1 MPGSGRAEICDW
13 PAVTEQDTARQL
25 ATGGAGR
32 GRDPVRGSA
41 LSPGQPGQAASQ
53 FSSAATVGQPGAASV
68 PDGAAGAQAR
78 LALASDLLPAVSA
91 PKGGGAIRALGEK
104 FAVNPCTGTASMT
117 IALPLS
123 PGRSGFTPDLAL
135 QYDSGA
141 GNGPL
146 GFGWNLAV
154 PAITRKTDKGLPTY
168 CDGAESDVFILAG
181 AEDLVPVLDP
191 GGARK
196 TASRTVHGTAYEIA
210 YYRPRVEGLFSRIE
224 RWTQTANGIAHW
236 RTISRGNIT
245 ALYGADPASRIAD
258 PASPGRIF
266 SWRITRSWDDR
277 GNAATY
283 SYLPEDGTGVDLSA
297 AHEANRTPIS
307 RSAQAYLKS
316 VSYGNAEPYFP
327 DFTAAHETPLPA
339 SWYFSVVLD
348 YGDHGASAPGR
359 DPDQPWPAR
368 PDPFS
373 AYRQAFEVRTYRR
386 IQRILFFNNFPDET
400 SCGADCLVRSVDLAY
415 SDAQNPPDPAGP
427 AYTFLTSITK
437 TGYGAGPAPR
447 PARSLPPLE
456 LEYSKPMIQ
465 PDILAVDPDS
475 AGNLPAGIDGPG
487 LRWADLDGEGLAG
500 VLAGTAGGW
509 YYKRNLSAAH
519 LLPQSDGS
527 VAARARFG
535 PLETVGALPA
545 MHDLSKARL
554 LDLSGSGHLDVVDLS
569 GPDPG
574 YYRRTAD
581 AGFEPF
587 RAFPALPRLDFDDP
601 NLALLDLTGDGLAD
615 ILLAEDGAFTLH
627 RGQGDDGFGPAY
639 RVATGFDPER
649 GPAVV
654 LADGT
659 QTIFTADMSGDGLP
673 DLVRVRDG
681 EVSYW
686 PSLGYGRFGPRVA
699 MDAAPRF
706 GPEDLFDP
714 RRVRLADIDG
724 SGTAD
729 LLYVGAAAVTAWFN
743 QSGNSWSAPVTAAV
757 FPGHGSVAVLDLL
770 GTGTA
775 CLTWSSPLPGTPALR
790 YVDLMGG
797 VKPHLLTRA
806 RNNLGAET
814 RISYAPSTRF
824 YLQDRQAGRPWLTR
838 LPFPVQVVERAETID
853 WIGRNRLVSRYAYRH
868 GYYDQAERE
877 FRGFGMVERRDTED
891 IRADTAFPGEPGD
904 GGTGEQSGFANWDQ
918 ASWSPPAVT
927 RTWFH
932 TGAAISYA
940 AEYWTEPALRG
951 PARAADAAAMALP
964 GTILPSGLT
973 VTEQAEALRALRGSQ
988 LRAETYADDGTAA
1001 APNPYAVSEQNYT
1014 ITCLQ
1019 HLLGGRHAVF
1029 LATPRESVTFAY
1041 ERGPADPR
1049 VTHELTLDCDA
1060 YGNALRTVS
1069 AAYPRR
1075 PGYSPPEPAMDAT
1088 TQSMLA
1094 YDQARPHVTGTQRSY
1109 TNAIDDPATWPDAY
1123 RVPAPAG
1130 SDSAEIT
1137 GITPAVK
1144 GNGITD
1150 LFSFDEVTRPGG
1162 LWDLAW
1168 RAAADVPYEQL
1179 PAADIDG
1186 AGAPAGA
1193 PARRFISRRRVCY
1206 RADDLTGLLGPGVL
1220 EPLCLPGES
1229 YQAVFT
1235 PGQLAAIFGARVTP
1249 AILAEGGYV
1258 QLPAEAGWWAPSGRV
1273 YLSPGDADGPAA
1285 ELAAAQAGFF
1295 LPRRATD
1302 PLGGITRAGY
1312 DRHAVL
1318 PATHSD
1324 PVGNTTATVNDYRV
1338 LLPAA
1343 MTDPNG
1349 NVIKVAFDAL
1359 GRVTAEAVC
1368 GRPAEPLGDDLTG
1381 FATDMAEA
1389 DVLAQL
1395 ADPLAG
1401 PGPALGNATSRTLYD
1416 AAAYQRTA
1424 GAADPSPP
1432 AVYLLAREAHVA
1444 AQVAPTRYQ
1453 HHFAYS
1459 DGFGREIQRKALAAP
1474 GPVTEGGPA
1483 LPHRWAGSGW
1493 AVLDNKGRPVRRYE
1507 SFFSATQAFQFAPIT
1522 GVATTLLYDPVG
1534 RLVATLHPDSSWE
1547 KLVVRPWL
1555 EQAWDAADTAA
1566 IADPS
1571 ADPDVGACIA
1581 RALGA
1586 APYTSWYDQRI
1597 TGSYGPTAAD
1607 QAAWKDAAVKA
1618 ASAAGTPAVTHRDAL
1633 ARACLTVADN
1643 GAAGRF
1649 GGRTAY
1655 DISGRPLAVFDAL
1668 GRRAQEY
1675 VLRAGGAT
1683 PYLAGADIAGR
1694 QLYQINCDS
1703 GTRRGLAN
1711 VAGQPI
1717 RSWDDRGFAFRMTY
1731 DAARRPARRYVTAG
1745 QGQEAL
1751 AELTVYGEL
1760 QPAPNLCGRIFRHY
1774 DNSGYLENTSYDA
1787 KGNLVSGLRQ
1797 LAAGYRSAP
1806 DWAPVAAALPGT
1818 GPDGIPAGPA
1828 DGAALDAAARTAGL
1842 IGTGDRYAGSTAFDA
1857 LNRAIQ
1863 LITPHAPAMRPDV
1876 LQPRYDEAGQLAAM
1890 DAWLQ
1895 QPAAPVALL
1904 DPATADEHPVT
1915 AVTYNARGQRLSIA
1929 LGNGVTT
1936 DQAYDPQTFRL
1947 ARLTTT
1953 RPSGQ
1958 RTVQD
1963 LSYYSDPAGNIT
1975 RISDAA
1981 QDAIFFANQHVDPT
1995 ASYAYDALYRLVA
2008 ATGREHLGQAGGALA
2023 RPAQVTNDDSFRVGL
2038 PQPGDGNAMGTYTER
2053 YGYDAV
2059 GNLATMTHH
2068 VSSGGWTREY
2078 AYAEPSRITAAQ
2090 IGSRL
2095 TATSLPGDPAGG
2107 PFTATYAH
2115 DPHGSMT
2122 RMPHLAA
2129 LTWDADDRLES
2140 TTRQAGG
2147 QVGWYRYSGTGQ
2159 RVRKVTDSQ
2168 GSAPAR
2174 KAERIYLGGLDLY
2187 REFAAD
2193 GTTVTLERQTLHIT
2207 DGAAVICRVETRTAG
2222 SDNGP
2227 AQLARY
2233 QFGNHLDS
2241 ALLELDGAAGV
2252 VSYEEYFPYGGTSY
2266 QAVAAQTGAPK
2277 RYRFT
2282 GKERDTE
2289 NDLYYHGAR
2298 YCAPWLGRWISADP
2312 AGLADGPSLYAYAR
2326 DNPVAWRDPDGR
2338 QGEPWVPI
2346 GICLPAYSHCPEP
2359 GDSDPFSQA
2368 AKAGIAKQA
2377 PKLTPPPVPPPGGQ
2391 AGGGQPAGGPG
2402 GGSSK
2407 PGGQGGSG
2415 QPAGQAKAADD
2426 DDNDLPPSQLLTRGQ
2441 GAQDFKPGRF
2451 HLESLLSLAG
2461 GTASATVYLRRT
2473 LEGTHTTL
2481 GVSATGAADTSGKTP
2496 SGTITGVYHIAWMHD
2511 PKGANPVDISLYLSP
2526 YLRVNT
2532 DEKNNASPAAGAS
2545 ALGTASA
2552 DLEKHVSIDINAST
2566 GVDSTS
2572 SSSDNSVV
2580 VSPSGYFGLGA
2591 DFTIK
2596 VFDSA
2601 GKPLFYL
2608 YPEAGVSWVSGERT
2622 KPPALSGTTAS
2633 STQYYAGIGAGTG
2646 RVPGFPFFGIYVGVT
2661 TQTWNTPFTPQ
2672 APRPVSPPAQ
2682 GVFNIVGAW

>member
-1 MPGSGRAEICDW
+1 M
-13 PAVTEQDTARQL
+13 TEQDNIRQL
-25 ATGGAGR
+25 ATGGTGR
-32 GRDPVRGSA
+32 GRDPVRGAVIPQRPPSPP
-41 LSPGQPGQAASQ
+41 SPPSPPGQPGQ
-53 FSSAATVGQPGAASV
+53 P
-68 PDGAAGAQAR
+68 R
-78 LALASDLLPAVSA
+78 LALAPDLLPPVSA
-91 PKGGGAIRALGEK
+91 PKGGGAIRALDEK
-104 FAVNPCTGTASMT
+104 FAVNPATGTASMT

-135 QYDSGA
+135 AYNSGA

-146 GFGWNLAV
+146 GLGWTLAV
-154 PAITRKTDKGLPTY
+154 PVITRKTDKGLPTY
-168 CDGAESDVFILAG
+168 CDGAESDVFLLGG
-181 AEDLVPVLDP
+181 AEDLVPVLDA

-196 TASRTVHGTAYEIA
+196 TASRTVHGAAYQIA

-224 RWTQTANGIAHW
+224 RWTDTATGIAHW
-236 RTISRGNIT
+236 RTISRANIT
-245 ALYGADPASRIAD
+245 ALYGADRASRIAD
-258 PASPGRIF
+258 PASPARIF
-266 SWRITRSWDDR
+266 GWRITRSWDDR
-277 GNAATY
+277 GNAASY
-283 SYLPEDGTGVDLSA
+283 SYLPEDGTGVYSSA
-297 AHEANRTPIS
+297 AHEANRTALS
-307 RSAQAYLKS
+307 RSAQGYLKS
-316 VSYGNAEPYFP
+316 VSYGNTEPYFP
-327 DFTAAHETPLPA
+327 DFTAAAQPPFPA
-339 SWYFSVVLD
+339 DWHFSVVLD
-348 YGDHGASAPGR
+348 YGDHGASPPGPE
-359 DPDQPWPAR
+359 PDQPWPAR

-373 AYRQAFEVRTYRR
+373 TYRPGFEVRTYRR
-386 IQRILFFNNFPDET
+386 IHRILFFNNFPGEQ
-400 SCGADCLVRSVDLAY
+400 SAGADCLVRSVDLGY
-415 SDAQNPPDPAGP
+415 SDAQNPPDQAGP

-437 TGYGAGPAPR
+437 TGYGSGPDPR

-456 LEYSKPMIQ
+456 LEYSKPRLQ
-465 PDILAVDPDS
+465 PDVLAMDADS
-475 AGNLPAGIDGPG
+475 AANLPAGLDGPG

-500 VLAGTAGGW
+500 VLAQAAGGW

-519 LLPQSDGS
+519 LLPQPDGS
-527 VAARARFG
+527 LVPRARFG

-545 MHDLSKARL
+545 SNDLSSARL
-554 LDLSGSGHLDVVDLS
+554 LDLSGSGHLDVVDFS

-574 YYRRTAD
+574 YYRRTAE
-581 AGFEPF
+581 AGFAPF
-587 RAFPALPRLDFDDP
+587 RTFPDLPRLDFDDP

-615 ILLAEDGAFTLH
+615 ILLTQEGAFALH
-627 RGQGDDGFGPAY
+627 QGQGEAGFGPAS
-639 RVATGFDPER
+639 RVVTGSDEER

-686 PSLGYGRFGPRVA
+686 PNLGYGRFGARVA

-729 LLYVGAAAVTAWFN
+729 LLYVGDAAVTAWFN
-743 QSGNSWSAPVTAAV
+743 QSGNSWSAAATAAV
-757 FPGHGSVAVLDLL
+757 FPGHGSASVLDLL

-814 RISYAPSTRF
+814 RLSYAPSTRF
-824 YLQDRQAGRPWLTR
+824 YLQDRDAGRPWLTR

-853 WIGRNRLVSRYAYRH
+853 WIGRGRLVSRYAYHH
-868 GYYDQAERE
+868 GYYDPAERE
-877 FRGFGMVERRDTED
+877 FRGFGLVERRDTEE

-904 GGTGEQSGFANWDQ
+904 GGTGEQSAFAAWDRS
-918 ASWSPPAVT
+918 SWSPPVLT

-951 PARAADAAAMALP
+951 PARAADARAMRLAETVLP
-964 GTILPSGLT
+964 GGLT
-973 VTEQAEALRALRGSQ
+973 VAEQAEARRALHGCQ

-1001 APNPYAVSEQNYT
+1001 ARNPYAVSAQNYT

-1019 HLLGGRHAVF
+1019 HLGPNRHAVF
-1029 LATPRESVTFAY
+1029 LATPRESVTFGY
-1041 ERGPADPR
+1041 ERGPDDPR
-1049 VTHELTLDCDA
+1049 VSHELNLDCDA
-1060 YGNALRTVS
+1060 YGNVLRTVA

-1075 PGYSPPEPAMDAT
+1075 PGYPAPEPALDAA

-1094 YDQARPHVTGTQRSY
+1094 YDQARLHVTGTERGF
-1109 TNAIDDPATWPDAY
+1109 TNAVDDPATWPDSY
-1123 RVPAPAG
+1123 RVSAPAR
-1130 SDSAEIT
+1130 SDTAEIT

-1150 LFSFDEVTRPGG
+1150 LFSFDEVTGPGG

-1179 PAADIDG
+1179 QAADIDG
-1186 AGAPAGA
+1186 AGTSPSA
-1193 PARRFISRRRVCY
+1193 PARRFIARRRVRY
-1206 RADDLTGLLGPGVL
+1206 RADNLTRLLDPGVL
-1220 EPLCLPGES
+1220 EPLSLAGES

-1258 QLPAEAGWWAPSGRV
+1258 QLPGETGWWAPSGRV
-1273 YLSPGDADGPAA
+1273 YLSPGDTDTPAA
-1285 ELAAAQAGFF
+1285 ELAAARVGFF

-1312 DRHAVL
+1312 DGHALL
-1318 PATHSD
+1318 PATHAD
-1324 PVGNTTATVNDYRV
+1324 PVGNTTTVVNDYRV

-1343 MTDPNG
+1343 LTDPNG
-1349 NVIKVAFDAL
+1349 NVVKVAFDAL

-1368 GRPAEPLGDDLTG
+1368 GKPAEPLGDDLTG
-1381 FATDMAEA
+1381 FTTDPAQA
-1389 DVLAQL
+1389 DVLAQFAGPL
-1395 ADPLAG
+1395 ADPA
-1401 PGPALGNATSRTLYD
+1401 PVLGNATARTLYD
-1416 AAAYQRTA
+1416 AGAYQRTA
-1424 GAADPSPP
+1424 GTADPAPP

-1444 AQVAPTRYQ
+1444 APAATPRYQ
-1453 HHFAYS
+1453 HQFAYS
-1459 DGFGREIQRKALAAP
+1459 DGLGREIQRKALAAP
-1474 GPVTEGGPA
+1474 GPVTKDGP
-1483 LPHRWAGSGW
+1483 PQSPRWAGSGW

-1507 SFFSATQAFQFAPIT
+1507 SFFAATGAFEFAPVT

-1555 EQAWDAADTAA
+1555 EQAWDADDTAT
-1566 IADPS
+1566 IADPRT
-1571 ADPDVGACIA
+1571 DPDVGTYLA

-1586 APYTSWYDQRI
+1586 APYVSWYDQRI
-1597 TGSYGPTAAD
+1597 TGSYGPTPAD

-1618 ASAAGTPAVTHRDAL
+1618 AGAAGTPAVTHRDAL
-1633 ARACLTVADN
+1633 GRACLTVADN
-1643 GAAGRF
+1643 GASGRLP
-1649 GGRTAY
+1649 GRTAY
-1655 DISGRPLAVFDAL
+1655 DISGKPLAVFDAMR
-1668 GRRAQEY
+1668 RRAQEY
-1675 VLRAGGAT
+1675 VLRAGGAA
-1683 PYLAGADIAGR
+1683 PYLAGADLAGR

-1703 GTRRGLAN
+1703 GARRELAN
-1711 VAGQPI
+1711 AAGQPI
-1717 RSWDDRGFAFRMTY
+1717 RSWDERGFVFRMTY

-1745 QGQEAL
+1745 QGQETL
-1751 AELTVYGEL
+1751 AELTVYGEF

-1774 DNSGYLENTSYDA
+1774 DNSGFLENTSYDA
-1787 KGNLVSGLRQ
+1787 KGNLLSGLRQ
-1797 LAAGYRSAP
+1797 LAGGYRAAP

-1818 GPDGIPAGPA
+1818 GPDGVPAGPA
-1828 DGAALDAAARTAGL
+1828 GGSALDAAARTAGL
-1842 IGTGDRYAGSTAFDA
+1842 IGTGDRYEGNTVFDA

-1863 LITPHAPAMRPDV
+1863 LVTPHAPAMRPDV
-1876 LQPRYDEAGQLAAM
+1876 LRPRYDEAGQLAAL
-1890 DAWLQ
+1890 DAWLG
-1895 QPAAPVALL
+1895 QPAAPAALL
-1904 DPATADEHPVT
+1904 DPGTADEHPVT
-1915 AVTYNARGQRLSIA
+1915 AVTYNARGQRLSIS
-1929 LGNGVTT
+1929 LGNGAITEY
-1936 DQAYDPQTFRL
+1936 AYDPQTFRL

-1953 RPSGQ
+1953 RPSTP
-1958 RTVQD
+1958 RTAQD

-1981 QDAIFFANQHVDPT
+1981 QDAIFFANQRVDPT
-1995 ASYAYDALYRLVA
+1995 ASYTYDALYRLVS
-2008 ATGREHLGQAGGALA
+2008 ATGREHLGQVGSGLA
-2023 RPAQVTNDDSFRVGL
+2023 PPAQVTSDDSFRLGL

-2059 GNLATMTHH
+2059 GNLATMTHQA
-2068 VSSGGWTREY
+2068 SSGGWTRRY
-2078 AYAEPSRITAAQ
+2078 AYADPSRITAAET
-2090 IGSRL
+2090 GSRL
-2095 TATSLPGDPAGG
+2095 TATSLPGDPAAG
-2107 PFTATYAH
+2107 PFTASYDH
-2115 DPHGSMT
+2115 DQHGSMT
-2122 RMPHLAA
+2122 RMPHLAS

-2147 QVGWYRYSGTGQ
+2147 QVAWYRYSGTGQ

-2168 GSAPAR
+2168 GNAPAR

-2187 REFAAD
+2187 REYAAD
-2193 GTTVTLERQTLHIT
+2193 GTTITLERQTLHVT
-2207 DGAAVICRVETRTAG
+2207 DGASVICRVETRTAG

-2227 AQLARY
+2227 ARLARY

-2312 AGLADGPSLYAYAR
+2312 AGLTDGPSLYAYAR
-2326 DNPVAWRDPDGR
+2326 DNPAAWRDPDGR

-2368 AKAGIAKQA
+2368 TKARLAQQA
-2377 PKLTPPPVPPPGGQ
+2377 PKLAPPGTPPQGGQGSGGQGSGAQSGGGQ
-2391 AGGGQPAGGPG
+2391 AGGGAIP
-2402 GGSSK
+2402 K

-2415 QPAGQAKAADD
+2415 QPAGQAAAADD
-2426 DDNDLPPSQLLTRGQ
+2426 DDDLPPVQLLTRGQ
-2441 GAQDFKPGRF
+2441 GAQDFKPGKF
-2451 HLESLLSLAG
+2451 HLESLLSLSG
-2461 GTASATVYLRRT
+2461 STALASLYLRRT

-2481 GVSATGAADTSGKTP
+2481 GVIATGATDTSGKTP
-2496 SGTITGVYHIAWMHD
+2496 SGTITGVYHVAWPHD
-2511 PKGANPVDISLYLSP
+2511 PKGRSPVDISLYLMP

-2532 DEKNNASPAAGAS
+2532 DEKKNVSVEGGGAAV
-2545 ALGTASA
+2545 GTASA
-2552 DLEKHVSIDINAST
+2552 DLGKHASVDINAT
-2566 GVDSTS
+2566 AGVDSTS

-2580 VSPSGYFGLGA
+2580 VSPSGYYGLGA

-2596 VFDSA
+2596 VFDSS

-2608 YPEAGVSWVSGERT
+2608 YPEAGVAWVSGEQKT
-2622 KPPALSGTTAS
+2622 PGALSGTTVT
-2633 STQYYAGIGAGTG
+2633 STQYYAGVGAGTG
-2646 RVPGFPFFGIYVGVT
+2646 KVPGFPFLGVYVGVT
-2661 TQTWNTPFTPQ
+2661 TQTWHTSFTPQ
-2672 APRPVSPPAQ
+2672 TPKPISPPAQ
-2682 GVFNIVGAW
+2682 GVLNIVGAW